1 MGPLIAIAL
10 MFLVFWVLI
19 ILPQQRR
26 VRAHQALVRSIE
38 VGDEVMTT
46 SGLYG
51 TIATLD
57 TDDVTLEVAP
67 GTTLRFAR
75 GAIAKKIVDEP
86 EPEPEAAA
94 EPAVSDETA
103 SDPADAAVEEAVAVD
118 ETAVSDETASDAA
131 EIEEAGSVT
140 TPSDNSE

>member
-10 MFLVFWVLI
+10 MFLVFWGLI

-51 TIATLD
+51 TVASLD
-57 TDDVTLEVAP
+57 DDEVMLEVAP

-75 GAIAKKIVDEP
+75 GAIAKHVNEP
-86 EPEPEAAA
+86 DPE
-94 EPAVSDETA
+94 
-103 SDPADAAVEEAVAVD
+103 PADAVEAATEDDEVLADQAIGVDEGSAVD
-118 ETAVSDETASDAA
+118 EAD
-131 EIEEAGSVT
+131 SVT
-140 TPSDNSE
+140 APSDKPE

>member
-26 VRAHQALVRSIE
+26 VRAHQALVRAIE

-51 TIATLD
+51 TIVSLD
-57 TDDVTLEVAP
+57 EEDATLEVAP
-67 GTTLRFAR
+67 GTVLRFAR
-75 GAIAKKIVDEP
+75 GAIAKNLSERAP
-86 EPEPEAAA
+86 EPAAPED
-94 EPAVSDETA
+94 PAVAESL
-103 SDPADAAVEEAVAVD
+103 AVD
-118 ETAVSDETASDAA
+118 EAA
-131 EIEEAGSVT
+131 DIEEADSFT
-140 TPSDNSE
+140 SPSDNPE

>member
-26 VRAHQALVRSIE
+26 VRAHQALVRSVEI
-38 VGDEVMTT
+38 GDEVMTT

-51 TIATLD
+51 TIASFD
-57 TDDVTLEVAP
+57 EDEVMLEVAP

-75 GAIAKKIVDEP
+75 GAIAKKVDEP
-86 EPEPEAAA
+86 VPEPPVAEDEDAAVD
-94 EPAVSDETA
+94 PAVSDETA
-103 SDPADAAVEEAVAVD
+103 SDTAVSVD
-118 ETAVSDETASDAA
+118 ETS

-140 TPSDNSE
+140 TPSDNPE

>member
-10 MFLVFWVLI
+10 MFLVFWGLI

-51 TIATLD
+51 TVASLD
-57 TDDVTLEVAP
+57 DDEVMLEVAA

-75 GAIAKKIVDEP
+75 GAIAKHVNEPDP
-86 EPEPEAAA
+86 EPA
-94 EPAVSDETA
+94 
-103 SDPADAAVEEAVAVD
+103 AAVEAATEDDEVLADQAIGVDEGSAVD
-118 ETAVSDETASDAA
+118 EAD
-131 EIEEAGSVT
+131 SVT
-140 TPSDNSE
+140 APSDKPE

>member
-26 VRAHQALVRSIE
+26 VRAHQALVRSID

-51 TIATLD
+51 TIASLD
-57 TDDVTLEVAP
+57 EDDVMLEVAP

-75 GAIAKKIVDEP
+75 GAIAKKVDEP
-86 EPEPEAAA
+86 EPQAPEDTD
-94 EPAVSDETA
+94 VD
-103 SDPADAAVEEAVAVD
+103 EAVAVD
-118 ETAVSDETASDAA
+118 EAT

-140 TPSDNSE
+140 TPSDNPE

>member
-26 VRAHQALVRSIE
+26 VRAHQALVRAIE

-51 TIATLD
+51 TIASLD
-57 TDDVTLEVAP
+57 EEDVMLEVAP
-67 GTTLRFAR
+67 GTVLRFAR
-75 GAIAKKIVDEP
+75 GAIAKALTAPAPEPAAPEDTAVAESLSVDE
-86 EPEPEAAA
+86 
-94 EPAVSDETA
+94 
-103 SDPADAAVEEAVAVD
+103 AVD
-118 ETAVSDETASDAA
+118 
-131 EIEEAGSVT
+131 IEEADRFTS
-140 TPSDNSE
+140 PSDNPE

>member
-26 VRAHQALVRSIE
+26 VRAHQTLVRSIA

-51 TIATLD
+51 TIASLD
-57 TDDVTLEVAP
+57 EDDVMLEVAP
-67 GTTLRFAR
+67 GTTLRLAR
-75 GAIAKKIVDEP
+75 GAIAKKVDEP
-86 EPEPEAAA
+86 VPEPPAA
-94 EPAVSDETA
+94 EDTDETA
-103 SDPADAAVEEAVAVD
+103 
-118 ETAVSDETASDAA
+118 ETAET
-131 EIEEAGSVT
+131 EATGSVT
-140 TPSDNSE
+140 TPSDNPE

>member
-38 VGDEVMTT
+38 IGDEVMTT

-51 TIATLD
+51 TIASLD
-57 TDDVTLEVAP
+57 EEDVVLEVAP

-75 GAIAKKIVDEP
+75 GAIAKKVDEP
-86 EPEPEAAA
+86 EPPAA
-94 EPAVSDETA
+94 EPEDT
-103 SDPADAAVEEAVAVD
+103 AVD
-118 ETAVSDETASDAA
+118 EAVSVDEAA
-131 EIEEAGSVT
+131 EVEEAGSVT
-140 TPSDNSE
+140 TPSDNPE

>member
-26 VRAHQALVRSIE
+26 VRAHAALVRAIE

-51 TIATLD
+51 TIASLD
-57 TDDVTLEVAP
+57 EEDVTLEVAP
-67 GTTLRFAR
+67 GTVLRFAR
-75 GAIAKKIVDEP
+75 GAIAKNLSEPPP
-86 EPEPEAAA
+86 EPAAPE
-94 EPAVSDETA
+94 
-103 SDPADAAVEEAVAVD
+103 DAAVEESLALD
-118 ETAVSDETASDAA
+118 EAA
-131 EIEEAGSVT
+131 DIEEADSFT
-140 TPSDNSE
+140 SPSDNPE

>member
-51 TIATLD
+51 TIASID
-57 TDDVTLEVAP
+57 EDEVMLEVAT

-75 GAIAKKIVDEP
+75 GAIAKTIEAPVPEHETVDER
-86 EPEPEAAA
+86 
-94 EPAVSDETA
+94 AVEDE
-103 SDPADAAVEEAVAVD
+103 DAAVEESVSVD
-118 ETAVSDETASDAA
+118 ESA

-140 TPSDNSE
+140 TPTDNPE

>member
-38 VGDEVMTT
+38 IGDEVMTT

-51 TIATLD
+51 TIASLD
-57 TDDVTLEVAP
+57 EDDVVLEVAP

-75 GAIAKKIVDEP
+75 GAIAKKVDELEP
-86 EPEPEAAA
+86 EPPAA
-94 EPAVSDETA
+94 EPE
-103 SDPADAAVEEAVAVD
+103 DAAVDESIAVD
-118 ETAVSDETASDAA
+118 ETA

-140 TPSDNSE
+140 TPSDNPE

>member
-26 VRAHQALVRSIE
+26 VRAHQALVRAIE

-51 TIATLD
+51 TITSLD
-57 TDDVTLEVAP
+57 EEDVLLEVAP
-67 GTTLRFAR
+67 GTVLKFAR
-75 GAIAKKIVDEP
+75 GAIAKDLTERAPQPAAP
-86 EPEPEAAA
+86 EDDAIAESDSVAEAADIEA
-94 EPAVSDETA
+94 
-103 SDPADAAVEEAVAVD
+103 ADSF
-118 ETAVSDETASDAA
+118 TS
-131 EIEEAGSVT
+131 
-140 TPSDNSE
+140 PSDNPE

>member
-26 VRAHQALVRSIE
+26 VRAHQALVRSID

-51 TIATLD
+51 TIASLD
-57 TDDVTLEVAP
+57 EDEVMLEVAP

-75 GAIAKKIVDEP
+75 GAIAKKVDEP
-86 EPEPEAAA
+86 VPEPPTAEPE
-94 EPAVSDETA
+94 
-103 SDPADAAVEEAVAVD
+103 DAAVDEAVAVD
-118 ETAVSDETASDAA
+118 ETAD
-131 EIEEAGSVT
+131 IEEAGSVT
-140 TPSDNSE
+140 TPSDNPE

>member
-26 VRAHQALVRSIE
+26 VRAHQALVRAIE

-51 TIATLD
+51 TITSLD
-57 TDDVTLEVAP
+57 DEDVMLEVAP

-75 GAIAKKIVDEP
+75 GAIAKHAHEPVP
-86 EPEPEAAA
+86 EPAAS
-94 EPAVSDETA
+94 E
-103 SDPADAAVEEAVAVD
+103 DAAVEDAVAV
-118 ETAVSDETASDAA
+118 
-131 EIEEAGSVT
+131 EEAADLEEDSVT
-140 TPSDNSE
+140 SPSDNPE

>member
-26 VRAHQALVRSIE
+26 VRAHQALVRSID

-51 TIATLD
+51 TIASLD
-57 TDDVTLEVAP
+57 EDDVVLEVAP

-75 GAIAKKIVDEP
+75 GAIAKKVVEP
-86 EPEPEAAA
+86 EPEPAALD
-94 EPAVSDETA
+94 DE
-103 SDPADAAVEEAVAVD
+103 DAAVDEAVTVD
-118 ETAVSDETASDAA
+118 EAA
-131 EIEEAGSVT
+131 EIDEAGSVT
-140 TPSDNSE
+140 TPSDNPE

>member
-26 VRAHQALVRSIE
+26 VRAHQALVRAIE

-51 TIATLD
+51 TIASLD
-57 TDDVTLEVAP
+57 EEDVMLEVAP
-67 GTTLRFAR
+67 GTVLRFAR
-75 GAIAKKIVDEP
+75 GAIAKDLTEQAP
-86 EPEPEAAA
+86 EPAAPEA
-94 EPAVSDETA
+94 
-103 SDPADAAVEEAVAVD
+103 
-118 ETAVSDETASDAA
+118 AA
-131 EIEEAGSVT
+131 EIEEADSFT
-140 TPSDNSE
+140 SPSDNPE

>member
-26 VRAHQALVRSIE
+26 VRAHQALVRAIE

-51 TIATLD
+51 TIASLD
-57 TDDVTLEVAP
+57 EEDVLLEVAP
-67 GTTLRFAR
+67 GRALKFAR
-75 GAIAKKIVDEP
+75 GPTSRAIAEGTLRPAAP
-86 EPEPEAAA
+86 EDNAIA
-94 EPAVSDETA
+94 ESD
-103 SDPADAAVEEAVAVD
+103 SVA
-118 ETAVSDETASDAA
+118 
-131 EIEEAGSVT
+131 
-140 TPSDNSE
+140 

>member
-51 TIATLD
+51 TIASLD
-57 TDDVTLEVAP
+57 EDDVVLEVAP

-75 GAIAKKIVDEP
+75 GAIAKTITEPPPESETVD
-86 EPEPEAAA
+86 ALAA
-94 EPAVSDETA
+94 EQPE
-103 SDPADAAVEEAVAVD
+103 DAAVEEAVSVD
-118 ETAVSDETASDAA
+118 ETA
-131 EIEEAGSVT
+131 EIEEASDAGSVT
-140 TPSDNSE
+140 TPSDNPE

>member
-26 VRAHQALVRSIE
+26 VRAHQALVRSIQ

-51 TIATLD
+51 TIASLD
-57 TDDVTLEVAP
+57 EDDVVLEVAP

-75 GAIAKKIVDEP
+75 GAIAKKVVEP
-86 EPEPEAAA
+86 EPEPAA
-94 EPAVSDETA
+94 EDTAVD
-103 SDPADAAVEEAVAVD
+103 EAVAVD
-118 ETAVSDETASDAA
+118 EAE
-131 EIEEAGSVT
+131 EIEEAGSSVT
-140 TPSDNSE
+140 TPSDNPE

>member
-10 MFLVFWVLI
+10 MFLVFWGLI

-51 TIATLD
+51 TVASLD
-57 TDDVTLEVAP
+57 DDEVMLEVAA

-75 GAIAKKIVDEP
+75 GAIAKHVNEPDP
-86 EPEPEAAA
+86 EPP
-94 EPAVSDETA
+94 
-103 SDPADAAVEEAVAVD
+103 AAVEAATESATEDDEVLADQAIGVDEGSAVD
-118 ETAVSDETASDAA
+118 EAD
-131 EIEEAGSVT
+131 SVT
-140 TPSDNSE
+140 APSDKPE

>member
-26 VRAHQALVRSIE
+26 VRAHQALVRSID

-51 TIATLD
+51 TIASLD
-57 TDDVTLEVAP
+57 EDDVMLEVAP

-75 GAIAKKIVDEP
+75 GAIAKKADEPQPESAPEDTDVDE
-86 EPEPEAAA
+86 
-94 EPAVSDETA
+94 AVS
-103 SDPADAAVEEAVAVD
+103 VD
-118 ETAVSDETASDAA
+118 EAA
-131 EIEEAGSVT
+131 EIEEAGSSVT
-140 TPSDNSE
+140 TPSDNPE

>member
-51 TIATLD
+51 TIASLD
-57 TDDVTLEVAP
+57 EDEVMLEVAP

-75 GAIAKKIVDEP
+75 GAIAKTVEVPTP
-86 EPEPEAAA
+86 ESETVEAL
-94 EPAVSDETA
+94 AVENE
-103 SDPADAAVEEAVAVD
+103 DAAVAESMSVD
-118 ETAVSDETASDAA
+118 EAA
-131 EIEEAGSVT
+131 NIEEAGSVT
-140 TPSDNSE
+140 TPSDNPE

>member
-51 TIATLD
+51 TIASID
-57 TDDVTLEVAP
+57 EDEVMLEVAP

-75 GAIAKKIVDEP
+75 GAIAKTIEEPTP
-86 EPEPEAAA
+86 EPETVEAL
-94 EPAVSDETA
+94 
-103 SDPADAAVEEAVAVD
+103 AVEDDAVAESVSVD
-118 ETAVSDETASDAA
+118 ESAA
-131 EIEEAGSVT
+131 IEEAGSVT
-140 TPSDNSE
+140 TPSDNPE

>member
-10 MFLVFWVLI
+10 MFLVFWALI

-26 VRAHQALVRSIE
+26 VRAHQALVRAIE

-51 TIATLD
+51 TIASLD
-57 TDDVTLEVAP
+57 EDDVMLEVAP

-75 GAIAKKIVDEP
+75 GAIAKHANEP
-86 EPEPEAAA
+86 EPEPAAP
-94 EPAVSDETA
+94 E
-103 SDPADAAVEEAVAVD
+103 DAAVDEAVAVD
-118 ETAVSDETASDAA
+118 EAAAIEDADT
-131 EIEEAGSVT
+131 VT
-140 TPSDNSE
+140 SPSDNPE